1 METFKRLF
9 FSIFVLFFLLSWPIV
24 AQEETFK
31 FWPGGTYDPN
41 IPTPES
47 ILGYQLG
54 DHYSYYHEMVDYI
67 KALEKSTPRVKVV
80 QYGTSFERRKLFYL
94 VISSE
99 ENMSKIEEIRA
110 NIAKL
115 ADPRKLSSADEAE
128 AIIKSSPAIA
138 FLAYSVHGPEAS
150 HFEAAM
156 QTAYQLA
163 AGTDKDTLDILDK
176 LVTIIIPAQNP
187 DGHESFVEFQNTV
200 NRIHPNPDPNDISN
214 NLPREYYGGLHNINR
229 NRDWFLVTTPETKY
243 KIQAFLHWHPQS
255 FSDFHEM
262 GVDSP
267 YFFFPPRKPINQNI
281 PPSHMKWWEIY
292 GKGLAA
298 TFDRFGYGYYTKE
311 SFDMLFP
318 GFGDSWPSL
327 NGAIGMT
334 YEKGGGGMGEAVK
347 RNDGTVLTLK
357 QRVHEQFIASM
368 GTLLTTVK
376 NREERLRD
384 YYDFC
389 KTGLDEGRNGAIKQ
403 FVLLP
408 LPDPDITNRLIGTL
422 LKQGIEIYK
431 AQNDFSSTKAHDYF
445 TDKVMNKN
453 FAAGSF
459 IIDLEQPAKRLTKA
473 LLEPRTYVD
482 KKETF
487 FYDITAWSLPLHY
500 GVEAYWLEDRP
511 AVDKQKV
518 EEKPKRTSAIVG
530 SKATYAYL
538 LKNDSINYMKA
549 LGWLLQKDYN
559 CYLSTKEFTIV
570 EQDFKPGTIVII
582 VNRNPESIHEAIS
595 KITEKFGITAY
606 AANTALSEKGIDL
619 GSDHIATIKKPKVVV
634 LLNGESDIYWHLLD
648 YQFGIMATFMPVH
661 VFKRADLR
669 EYNVIIFPND
679 TPDSYKQALD
689 KAALEKLTNWIR
701 EGGTFIGIKGA
712 ALYACKEEKDKKII
726 SGFSSVT
733 AKQKSSAGDWMRMR
747 READRPQGAIFRI
760 KLNNEHPLAYG
771 YGEFTNILC
780 DTKTIFAPEHKAN
793 NVAIYP
799 EKSWVSGFIPE
810 GYEEKLKG
818 TPYLTEENF
827 GRGRIILFQEEP
839 NFRAHLPALNRLL
852 LNSILFGPSL
862 DYLDVAR
869 REMR

>member
-1 METFKRLF
+1 MKTFKSLL
-9 FSIFVLFFLLSWPIV
+9 SLIILFFLILSWPIIS
-24 AQEETFK
+24 QEKAFE
-31 FWPGGTYDPN
+31 FWPGGTYDSN

-47 ILGYQLG
+47 VLGYQLG
-54 DHYSYYHEMVDYI
+54 DHYSYYHEMSDYI
-67 KALEKSTPRVKVV
+67 KILEKSTPRVKVV

-99 ENMSKIEEIRA
+99 ENMAKIEEIRA

-115 ADPRKLSSADEAE
+115 ADPRRLSTADEAE
-128 AIIKSSPAIA
+128 AIIKSSPAIV

-163 AGTDKDTLDILDK
+163 AGTDKETLDILEK

-187 DGHESFVEFQNTV
+187 DGHESFVQFQNTV

-214 NLPREYYGGLHNINR
+214 NLPRDYYGGLHNINR

-243 KIQAFLHWHPQS
+243 KIQAFLHWHPQT

-281 PPSHMKWWEIY
+281 PPTHMKWWKIY

-311 SFDMLFP
+311 SFDLLFP

-389 KTGLDEGRNGAIKQ
+389 KTGLEEGKNGSVKQ
-403 FVLLP
+403 FVILP
-408 LPDPDITNRLIGTL
+408 SPDPDITNRLINTL
-422 LKQGIEIYK
+422 LKQGIEIHQ
-431 AQNDFSSTKAHDYF
+431 AGSDFSSTKAHDYF
-445 TDKVMNKN
+445 SDKAMAKK
-453 FAAGSF
+453 FPAGSF
-459 IIDLEQPAKRLTKA
+459 IIDLEQPAKRLAKT
-473 LLEPRTYVD
+473 LLEPKTFVD

-518 EEKPKRTSAIVG
+518 EEKPKRTGAIVG
-530 SKATYAYL
+530 GKATYAYL
-538 LKNDSINYMKA
+538 LKNDSINHLKA
-549 LGWLLQKDYN
+549 LAWLLQKNYN
-559 CYLSTKEFTIV
+559 CYLATKEFRIV
-570 EQDFKPGTIVII
+570 GEDFSPGTII
-582 VNRNPESIHEAIS
+582 VRVKRNPESIHEAIS
-595 KITEKFGITAY
+595 KITEKLGIIAY

-619 GSDHIATIKKPKVVV
+619 GSDQIATLKKPKIAVV
-634 LLNGESDIYWHLLD
+634 LNGESDIYWHLLD
-648 YQFGIMATFMPVH
+648 YQFGIMATFMPLD
-661 VFKRADLR
+661 VFKRVDLR
-669 EYNVIIFPND
+669 EYNVILFPNNF
-679 TPDSYKQALD
+679 PNSYKQALD
-689 KAALEKLTNWIR
+689 KDAQEKLTRWIR

-733 AKQKSSAGDWMRMR
+733 AKQKSIASDWMRMR
-747 READRPQGAIFRI
+747 LEADYPQGAIFRV
-760 KLNNEHPLAYG
+760 KLDNKHPLAYG

-780 DTKTIFAPEHKAN
+780 GSKTIFDPEHKGN

-799 EKSWVSGFIPE
+799 EKSWVSGFMPE
-810 GYEEKLKG
+810 GYEEKLKD

-827 GRGRIILFQEEP
+827 ARGRIILFQEEP

-852 LNSILFGPSL
+852 LNCILFGPSL
-862 DYLDVAR
+862 DYLDRAR